1 MRIGDLAKATGMPVE
16 TIRYYEREGL
26 LPAAARA
33 DNNYRVYQPAH
44 LERLAF
50 IRQCRSLDMALEE
63 IRALLA
69 LRDGPA
75 DNCAQIN
82 ELLDA
87 HIEHVARRIRE
98 LKVLQKDLRSLR
110 DRCPTPHAL
119 AECGILNGLEQAAA
133 TQPAVAPRRLH
144 VHD

>member
-1 MRIGDLAKATGMPVE
+1 MRIGDLSRATGLPVE
-16 TIRYYEREGL
+16 TIRYYERESL
-26 LPAAARA
+26 LPPAARA

-50 IRQCRSLDMALEE
+50 IRQCRSLDMALDE
-63 IRALLA
+63 IRALLV

-75 DNCAQIN
+75 DSCSPIN
-82 ELLDA
+82 DLLDA
-87 HIEHVARRIRE
+87 HIEHVAQRIRE
-98 LKVLQKDLRSLR
+98 LKVLQKDLKSLR

-133 TQPAVAPRRLH
+133 SQPAAPRRLH

>member
-1 MRIGDLAKATGMPVE
+1 MRIGELANATGMPVE

-26 LPAAARA
+26 LPRAARA
-33 DNNYRVYQPAH
+33 ANNYRVYQPAH

-63 IRALLA
+63 IRALLD

-75 DNCAQIN
+75 EDCAKVN
-82 ELLDA
+82 DLLDA
-87 HIEHVARRIRE
+87 HIDHVARRIAE
-98 LKVLQKDLRSLR
+98 LKGLQRDLRALR
-110 DRCPTPHAL
+110 DRCPAPHAM
-119 AECGILNGLEQAAA
+119 ADCGILNGLEQAAA
-133 TQPAVAPRRLH
+133 AQPAVAPRRLH